1 MRTRRVTP
9 VLTWL
14 RELVVADPSGA
25 PSGANAGLLQR
36 CRCCAGDIAVD
47 KASPAEAELVGPQQR
62 IDDPAIRRG
71 TRIAAKKDPPHG
83 TRIEL
88 RFLAYR

>member
-47 KASPAEAELVGPQQR
+47 KASPAEAELVGAQQR
-62 IDDPAIRRG
+62 IDDAAIRRG
-71 TRIAAKKDPPHG
+71 ARTTAEEDPPRG
-83 TRIEL
+83 TRVEL
-88 RFLAYR
+88 WFLAYR